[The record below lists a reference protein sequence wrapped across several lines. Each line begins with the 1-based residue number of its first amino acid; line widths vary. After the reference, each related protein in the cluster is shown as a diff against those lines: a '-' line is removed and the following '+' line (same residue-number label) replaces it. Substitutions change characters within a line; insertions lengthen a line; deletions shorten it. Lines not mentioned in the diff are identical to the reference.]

1 MGLKEC
7 GLNLSRDNKE
17 LKPHGTIDFPC
28 AGYSSC
34 YRDSEDDIIPW
45 HWHPELEILYIKS
58 GNLKLKLPEKTFHLT
73 PGDGF
78 IVNSNVLHYAAA
90 EPLCELHSIVFS
102 PLLITGWEG
111 SVFAEKYIGPLV
123 RCPSF
128 DGCSLKCLFPEPEMF
143 ENLFTAAFHA
153 LAEDLPGYEFT
164 LREALSK
171 LCYALCLRF
180 GPETGEDCPAP
191 SPDAERLRRML
202 DFIHC
207 HYSEPLKLPQIAE
220 AADIGEREC
229 LRCFSRMI
237 QVSPIQ
243 YLLKY
248 RVNQSASLLLRE
260 PGKNITDIAGGCGFD
275 SPGNFSRIF
284 KRYYKCSPKEYRS
297 RNKE

>member
-1 MGLKEC
+1 
-7 GLNLSRDNKE
+7 
-17 LKPHGTIDFPC
+17 
-28 AGYSSC
+28 
-34 YRDSEDDIIPW
+34 
-45 HWHPELEILYIKS
+45 
-58 GNLKLKLPEKTFHLT
+58 
-73 PGDGF
+73 
-78 IVNSNVLHYAAA
+78 
-90 EPLCELHSIVFS
+90 
-102 PLLITGWEG
+102 
-111 SVFAEKYIGPLV
+111 
-123 RCPSF
+123 
-128 DGCSLKCLFPEPEMF
+128 MF

-180 GPETGEDCPAP
+180 GPETGDDCPAP

-202 DFIHC
+202 DYIHC
-207 HYSEPLKLPQIAE
+207 HYSEPLKLSQIAE

-260 PGKNITDIAGGCGFD
+260 PGKNITAIAGGCGFD

>member
-1 MGLKEC
+1 
-7 GLNLSRDNKE
+7 
-17 LKPHGTIDFPC
+17 
-28 AGYSSC
+28 
-34 YRDSEDDIIPW
+34 
-45 HWHPELEILYIKS
+45 
-58 GNLKLKLPEKTFHLT
+58 
-73 PGDGF
+73 
-78 IVNSNVLHYAAA
+78 
-90 EPLCELHSIVFS
+90 
-102 PLLITGWEG
+102 
-111 SVFAEKYIGPLV
+111 
-123 RCPSF
+123 
-128 DGCSLKCLFPEPEMF
+128 MF

-153 LAEDLPGYEFT
+153 LAEDLPGYGFT